1 MSSRLSD
8 IFLGSRRN
16 IAGTEYGTI
25 IVLAA
30 IVAGAPG
37 LRDEPWRLAVVVVVT
52 AFVFWVAHVYSDG
65 IGESLEQER
74 RLDRAEFLDIARR
87 ELAILLAVVG
97 PVLALLLG
105 AIGVVRESSAIWLA
119 LGAGIVTLVVQG
131 FRYARLE
138 TLGFVGTALSVSVN
152 LAFGL
157 VIVAM
162 KVFISH

>member
-1 MSSRLSD
+1 VPSLLSS

-37 LRDEPWRLAVVVVVT
+37 LRDEPWRLALVVIVT

-65 IGESLEQER
+65 IGESLDQNR
-74 RLDRAEFLDIARR
+74 RLDKREFVAIARR
-87 ELAILLAVVG
+87 EFAILLAVVP
-97 PVLALLLG
+97 PVLALALG
-105 AIGVVRESSAIWLA
+105 AVGLIRETSAIWLA
-119 LGAGIVTLVVQG
+119 LAAGIGMLVVQG
-131 FRYARLE
+131 YRYARLE